1 MGSMKKLFSAVA
13 VVAIIWFGLTG
24 CTTQRYIQEQIAQA
38 VDTKTKEAQSQI
50 EVNKMEI
57 ARLKEA
63 AADQND
69 LVHKV
74 SDTTVEALEEEAD
87 PQSGATG
94 IGPEYVLGPEDLM
107 EISVWKNVNLTKE
120 IVVLPDGKISFPL
133 IGDIHASGLT
143 VQQLRNKIA
152 ERISEFT
159 PDPTVTVLVLQ
170 VNSNKL
176 YVVGEVKRPGEYT
189 TGHRTDVM
197 QVLSM
202 AGGFTTFASPR
213 KIVILR
219 RQNGVMKKIAFNY
232 NQVVQGKHLEQNI
245 ILQRGD
251 VIVVP

>member
-1 MGSMKKLFSAVA
+1 MKKSFSAVA
-13 VVAIIWFGLTG
+13 VGAIIWFGLTG

-38 VDTKTKEAQSQI
+38 VDTKTKETQKQV

-133 IGDIHASGLT
+133 IGDIQASGLT

-170 VNSNKL
+170 LNSNKL

-189 TGHRTDVM
+189 TGHRTDAM

-251 VIVVP
+251 VIVFP